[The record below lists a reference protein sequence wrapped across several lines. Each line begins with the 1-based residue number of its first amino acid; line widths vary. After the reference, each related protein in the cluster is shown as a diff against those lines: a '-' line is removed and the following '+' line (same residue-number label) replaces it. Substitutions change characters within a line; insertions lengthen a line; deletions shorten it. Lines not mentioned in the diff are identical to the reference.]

1 VRFSSLMRGLT
12 IRFRML
18 SAIAVVLALLG
29 LLGGAGIFGMFRI
42 HDISEKVITRSLT
55 WVEHLTSIRYSLA
68 LIRRHEKDMIIQY
81 ERPEAVKRIRAS
93 WQEDLERTGMSLT
106 ELQASVSTD
115 REDVFIKILAHLR
128 SYEALYSQVAAQL
141 EASGYD
147 SATTANRM
155 SARAVAEFDAA
166 DRLLAEMHEAL
177 RQQAAEALE
186 IKNLVLKQTLIVF
199 AGLVVL
205 TVVIVVPLT
214 LINMQA
220 ICRPL
225 EEAQGL
231 SHAIANGDLSQ
242 SILVVGC
249 DEVADLQCSL
259 ERMRDRLGSI
269 VSQVLDSSEYVATAS
284 REIAI
289 GNQDLSL
296 RTEQTAGNVQQ
307 TGSSIALLTRH
318 VEQTF
323 RSAQLAD
330 QLAAEASAAA
340 VNGGEVVEQV
350 AQSMRSIS
358 EASYRIN
365 GIIELIDSIAFQ
377 TNILALNAAV
387 EAARAG
393 EFGRGFAVV
402 ASEVRSLSQR
412 AAAAA
417 GEIKGLIGN
426 SVVVVEAGVKLTQE
440 AGNAMADIVSGVK
453 RVNDIIGEI
462 AAAAG
467 SQTNGIAEVSRA
479 AREIDRMTQQNAAL
493 VEQSTAATESLREQA
508 DRLAQMVRQFR
519 LATPTALLVPP
530 HHHL

>member
-1 VRFSSLMRGLT
+1 
-12 IRFRML
+12 
-18 SAIAVVLALLG
+18 
-29 LLGGAGIFGMFRI
+29 
-42 HDISEKVITRSLT
+42 
-55 WVEHLTSIRYSLA
+55 
-68 LIRRHEKDMIIQY
+68 
-81 ERPEAVKRIRAS
+81 
-93 WQEDLERTGMSLT
+93 
-106 ELQASVSTD
+106 
-115 REDVFIKILAHLR
+115 
-128 SYEALYSQVAAQL
+128 
-141 EASGYD
+141 
-147 SATTANRM
+147 
-155 SARAVAEFDAA
+155 
-166 DRLLAEMHEAL
+166 
-177 RQQAAEALE
+177 LE